1 MNLFDNFIE
10 DYIVEKN
17 KRIENYFF
25 DAAIVGLFILI
36 IIAEIVT

>member
-10 DYIVEKN
+10 EYKEQKT

-25 DAAIVGLFILI
+25 DAAIVGLFVLI
-36 IIAEIVT
+36 VVAEILT